1 MAGVANLEFMEY
13 KLHDSVAVLTINR
26 PKVNALNSEV
36 LRQLKTAVKGA
47 IRTEAVSV
55 IVITGA
61 GRAFVAGADIS
72 EMKDMS
78 PLKARE
84 FAALGQGVFN
94 YIEQAPKPIIAAVNG
109 YALGG
114 GCELAMACDLRIA
127 AKEAVFGQP
136 EVKLGVLPGFG
147 GTQRLARLVGAA
159 RAKEL
164 IFTGKNL
171 AAGDAEA
178 IGLVNRVVEADSLME
193 GALEL
198 ARVIAAQGP
207 VAIKGAKEAINRGLQ
222 VDMATGSALEAELFA
237 RCFSTEDQKEG
248 MAAFLA
254 KRAPEFKGH

>member
-1 MAGVANLEFMEY
+1 VAGVANLEFVEY
-13 KLHDSVAVLTINR
+13 ELHDSVAVLTINR

-47 IRTEAVSV
+47 VRTEAVRA

-78 PLKARE
+78 PLEARE

-94 YIEQAPKPIIAAVNG
+94 YIELAPKPIIAAVNG

-127 AKEAVFGQP
+127 AEEAVFGQP

-164 IFTGKNL
+164 IFTGSNL
-171 AAGDAEA
+171 AAVDAEA
-178 IGLVNRVVEADSLME
+178 IGLVNRVVQADSLME

-198 ARVIAAQGP
+198 ARAIAAQGP
-207 VAIKGAKEAINRGLQ
+207 VAIRGAKEAINRGLQ

-237 RCFSTEDQKEG
+237 RCFSTGDQKEG
-248 MAAFLA
+248 MAAFLE
-254 KRAPEFKGH
+254 KRAPDFKGR

>member
-1 MAGVANLEFMEY
+1 
-13 KLHDSVAVLTINR
+13 
-26 PKVNALNSEV
+26 
-36 LRQLKTAVKGA
+36 
-47 IRTEAVSV
+47 
-55 IVITGA
+55 
-61 GRAFVAGADIS
+61 
-72 EMKDMS
+72 MKDMS